1 MKYKLKIVILKTTD
15 GKLVFNL
22 FGYHKL
28 LLAIF
33 GALLDGQRGAI
44 AGFIIGCFFD
54 MHFIKKI
61 EPPKHADLRLNFLML
76 GAFILQ
82 VTGLEAAFSSET
94 IRTRLSHQFGEVYV
108 DRRMNFFKELLRQR
122 IQVEKICDQIK
133 INASLDEKI
142 SLFKFLFEVS
152 SHPKLVT
159 EQLIKTVEYLA
170 TRIDLD
176 SKYIKQLS
184 AEYTSHKTNSSAQ
197 NFRNEDPLPKQDAY
211 TLFGL
216 TSACTEKEL
225 KKAYHTLAKKY
236 HPDAHPDLLL
246 AEKNKL
252 QEKFRRITEM
262 YEKIKESRGWK

>member
-1 MKYKLKIVILKTTD
+1 MNYKQKIVILKTTD

-33 GALLDGQRGAI
+33 GALLDGTRGAI
-44 AGFIIGCFFD
+44 TGLIIGCFFD
-54 MHFIKKI
+54 MNFIKKI

-82 VTGLEAAFSSET
+82 VTGLEAAFSPDI
-94 IRTRLSHQFGEVYV
+94 IRNRLTYQFGEVYV
-108 DRRMNFFKELLRQR
+108 DKRMNFFRDLLRQR
-122 IQVEKICDQIK
+122 IQVEKICDQLK
-133 INASLDEKI
+133 SNASLDEKI
-142 SLFKFLFEVS
+142 SLFKFLFEIS
-152 SHPKLVT
+152 SHPNLNN

-170 TRIDLD
+170 TRIELD

-184 AEYTSHKTNSSAQ
+184 AEYAAHKSGSSSNYRKEYAAQ
-197 NFRNEDPLPKQDAY
+197 KQDAY

-216 TSACTEKEL
+216 TSTCNEKEL

-236 HPDAHPDLLL
+236 HPDAHPDLNLT
-246 AEKNKL
+246 EKNNL
-252 QEKFRRITEM
+252 QEKFRRITEV
-262 YEKIKESRGWK
+262 YEKLKEARGWK